1 MSLQD
6 DLAELID
13 EYAATDNGTDYS
25 GAVREMLIDLLH
37 IFDEVSIDINIEDVL
52 EEAREIFEETV

>member
-6 DLAELID
+6 DLGELLE

-25 GAVREMLIDLLH
+25 GAVREMFIDLFH
-37 IFDEVSIDINIEDVL
+37 VFDEMGVDINIDDVL